1 MKKTINTISALI
13 LALILTFSFISYQ
26 NIQVKAE
33 SNNPYNTV
41 TFNLSNPNA
50 QSFKVIENGEEVT
63 YSMSAEI
70 LSQTR
75 EHLPIGS
82 FNRNFYRSDSNFTMQ
97 ARFAGSVNP
106 YVTRVTSV
114 SDGRFNCRYGQ
125 FIRERYTPN
134 LTYSNNNTGAGEY
147 SVDYTTQYGTY
158 TVSLFLWIVPS
169 SNGGEA
175 NLTFMTGI

>member
-63 YSMSAEI
+63 YFMSAEI
-70 LSQTR
+70 LPQTR

-134 LTYSNNNTGAGEY
+134 LTYLNNNTGAGEY

-175 NLTFMTGI
+175 NLTFVTGI

>member
-70 LSQTR
+70 LPQTI

-125 FIRERYTPN
+125 FIRERYT
-134 LTYSNNNTGAGEY
+134 GAGEY

>member
-70 LSQTR
+70 LPQTR
-75 EHLPIGS
+75 EHLQLDHLTEI
-82 FNRNFYRSDSNFTMQ
+82 
-97 ARFAGSVNP
+97 
-106 YVTRVTSV
+106 
-114 SDGRFNCRYGQ
+114 
-125 FIRERYTPN
+125 FIVLIATLLCKRDLQEVLTPM
-134 LTYSNNNTGAGEY
+134 LQESL
-147 SVDYTTQYGTY
+147 
-158 TVSLFLWIVPS
+158 VSLMEDLIVDMD
-169 SNGGEA
+169 
-175 NLTFMTGI
+175 NL

>member
-1 MKKTINTISALI
+1 MEDNSNKMIIKITI
-13 LALILTFSFISYQ
+13 
-26 NIQVKAE
+26 
-33 SNNPYNTV
+33 
-41 TFNLSNPNA
+41 
-50 QSFKVIENGEEVT
+50 
-63 YSMSAEI
+63 
-70 LSQTR
+70 
-75 EHLPIGS
+75 
-82 FNRNFYRSDSNFTMQ
+82 
-97 ARFAGSVNP
+97 
-106 YVTRVTSV
+106 
-114 SDGRFNCRYGQ
+114 YGQ

>member
-13 LALILTFSFISYQ
+13 LALILAFSFISYQ

-70 LSQTR
+70 LPQTI

-82 FNRNFYRSDSNFTMQ
+82 FNRNFYR
-97 ARFAGSVNP
+97 SVNP

-134 LTYSNNNTGAGEY
+134 LTYLNNNTGAGEY